1 MKKNIWE
8 EIANQYNISLEE
20 EFIVEEKG
28 EDIVYKFTEKG
39 LVCVI
44 PSDELPSIN
53 TLHRILS
60 GEFSIVPLPW
70 KPEIGDTYWTVDMDS
85 TRALVTESFT
95 WNDDMTDF
103 CNYYCDNC
111 FKTREEA
118 QAQSS
123 DILAKLWKYY
133 HEKEV

>member
-20 EFIVEEKG
+20 EVIVEEKG
-28 EDIVYKFTEKG
+28 VDIIYEFTEKG
-39 LVCVI
+39 LVCVS

-70 KPEIGDTYWTVDMDS
+70 RPEIGDEYWSVSMSCNGTLIS
-85 TRALVTESFT
+85 ESFT
-95 WNDDMTDF
+95 WNEDMIDL
-103 CNYYCDNC
+103 CSYYCGNC
-111 FKTREEA
+111 FKTQEEA

-133 HEKEV
+133 HEKED

>member
-8 EIANQYNISLEE
+8 IIANQYGIPLER
-20 EFIVEEKG
+20 EFTIDELAQSP
-28 EDIVYKFTEKG
+28 VYKFTKNG
-39 LVCVI
+39 IVRVGC
-44 PSDELPSIN
+44 SLPTSPDIS
-53 TLHRILS
+53 LHILS
-60 GEFSIVPLPW
+60 GEVSITPKSW
-70 KPEIGDTYWTVDMDS
+70 KPELGDTYWTVDMNS
-85 TRALVTESFT
+85 TRTLVTESFT

-133 HEKEV
+133 HEKED

>member
-8 EIANQYNISLEE
+8 IIANQYGIPLER
-20 EFIVEEKG
+20 EFTIDELAQSP
-28 EDIVYKFTEKG
+28 VYKFTKNG
-39 LVCVI
+39 IVRVGCSL
-44 PSDELPSIN
+44 PTSSDIS
-53 TLHRILS
+53 LHILS
-60 GEFSIVPLPW
+60 GEFAITPKPW
-70 KPEIGDTYWTVDMDS
+70 KPEIGDTYWTVDMNS

-133 HEKEV
+133 HEKED